1 MHLELSYNLLPH
13 FCFFVLTS
21 RCAIK
26 LFRFCENLDSYR
38 MADFEHSTAFSPERY
53 LMKPPRTGSSRAL
66 KDYYNSIDDRV
77 PTGTHSLFQTAFQNL
92 SSVVALTSNSTIGA
106 QHESAFKSILSLK
119 KCDYDDDVWLLS
131 RLVFMA
137 QEQLALMKELA
148 MDRSER
154 RATKVNIDQDELSMD
169 SDPLRSIKEYEKD
182 LKSILHIASVL
193 INSAEQLK
201 LFSQG
206 NKSSSRCGHES
217 SSNIFDTLEREYK
230 QVGNMSEFSSYPIPS
245 LEHGT
250 MPQRRVNIGLVW
262 RLHDALK
269 SITSNMILY
278 HESESKNVQALKLV
292 LKDLELSTALRNF
305 YPSQRISKIKKE
317 MKSALLEEEKISKSS
332 TTSPPSKLKTKS
344 LTSVPIPSEE
354 KGDKKKEPTISK
366 ALLLPKTRCSSSAA
380 IVVNALSK
388 RQKLSQSSAK
398 SSTPATNDGNA
409 VSQKQKLDESFD
421 NPQTYLDQTPLLL
434 DSLLSIRSGTKE
446 SFLDPLFMS
455 EASGNEHLRNKNRSI
470 LRGSFLKGMQMLDIS
485 LKSHESQKLCEIMA
499 WKLEGSLMTAYP
511 PESRSEKLSS
521 QYKKKMRSL
530 KFNLEDYNNPKL
542 CARVLLG
549 KISCEKLV
557 KMSAEELSSDRAK
570 EIRKR
575 ASAEAM
581 KGKVMDKA
589 NRPKALPQLKAPVI
603 PATETPQ
610 VPIQLSFT
618 PALALD
624 AKKPF
629 SLSKHLLKPT
639 GSSPSTFDEKMPI
652 GSSKQMRMLSPSSS
666 PSDSKKPAGSS
677 TSIPGSTLAMG
688 TSTSLRER
696 HNDVGKT
703 TLTSITGHN
712 KRRKSETTPSTN
724 IQRSGRDWS
733 SMPESKFST
742 NNEPYDPDLLLG
754 SPQFSDN
761 VSDDDDGEDAM
772 SVDRHPLKRQ
782 DSNGVGLPVISKGN
796 RSTYTI
802 IGSGSN
808 PPIFKCSLVYDE
820 AFANEHFA
828 FKFLSEKIEINQR
841 IRFPEFD
848 TFVCQKMD
856 SSDWHVVPLRMSFA
870 GVST

>member
-1 MHLELSYNLLPH
+1 M
-13 FCFFVLTS
+13 FLTS

-26 LFRFCENLDSYR
+26 HFRFCENLDSYR

-53 LMKPPRTGSSRAL
+53 LMKPPQTGSSRAL

-77 PTGTHSLFQTAFQNL
+77 PADIHSLFQITFQNL
-92 SSVVALTSNSTIGA
+92 SLVVASTSNSAIGP
-106 QHESAFKSILSLK
+106 QNESAFKAILSLK

-154 RATKVNIDQDELSMD
+154 RATKVNVDQDELSMD

-182 LKSILHIASVL
+182 LKSILHISSVL

-201 LFSQG
+201 SFSQG

-230 QVGNMSEFSSYPIPS
+230 QANVGNKSEFSSYPIPS

-250 MPQRRVNIGLVW
+250 MPQRRMNIGLVW
-262 RLHDALK
+262 RLRDALR

-278 HESESKNVQALKLV
+278 YESEPKNVQALKLL

-317 MKSALLEEEKISKSS
+317 MESTLVEEEENLSKNSKK
-332 TTSPPSKLKTKS
+332 SPPPKVEPKS

-354 KGDKKKEPTISK
+354 KVDKKKEPTKYK
-366 ALLLPKTRCSSSAA
+366 ALLPKTKFSSSAA
-380 IVVNALSK
+380 IEVNALSK
-388 RQKLSQSSAK
+388 KQKVSQSSTK

-409 VSQKQKLDESFD
+409 VSQKRKLDNSFD
-421 NPQTYLDQTPLLL
+421 DPQTYLDQTPLLL

-446 SFLDPLFMS
+446 SFLDPLSIS
-455 EASGNEHLRNKNRSI
+455 EASGNEHLRNKNRLI

-485 LKSHESQKLCEIMA
+485 LKNHESKKLCEIMA

-549 KISCEKLV
+549 KISCEKVV
-557 KMSAEELSSDRAK
+557 KMSAEQLSSDRAK

-589 NRPKALPQLKAPVI
+589 NRPKALPQLNAPVI

-629 SLSKHLLKPT
+629 SLSKHLLKST

-652 GSSKQMRMLSPSSS
+652 GSSKQTRKPSPSSS
-666 PSDSKKPAGSS
+666 PSDSKKPASSS

-688 TSTSLRER
+688 ASTSLRKH
-696 HNDVGKT
+696 HNDIGKT
-703 TLTSITGHN
+703 TLTSTTGQN
-712 KRRKSETTPSTN
+712 KRMKSETMPSIN
-724 IQRSGRDWS
+724 IQKSGRDWS
-733 SMPESKFST
+733 SIPESKFST
-742 NNEPYDPDLLLG
+742 NNEAYDPDLLLG

-761 VSDDDDGEDAM
+761 ASDDNDGEDAM
-772 SVDRHPLKRQ
+772 SVDKHPLKRQ

-820 AFANEHFA
+820 AFANENFA

-856 SSDWHVVPLRMSFA
+856 SSDWHVVPLRMSFT